1 MSTDSEGTTMTYRKY
16 FSFSSSRELIQVLL
30 EDIWSSAGRTQHI
43 NILQLKV
50 THLALISFT

>member
-1 MSTDSEGTTMTYRKY
+1 MSTDFEGTTMTDRKY

-30 EDIWSSAGRTQHI
+30 EDIWSSAGITQHI

-50 THLALISFT
+50 AHLALLSFT